1 MDFAMISDLQLQ
13 RNVLDELEF
22 EPSLNAAHIGV
33 SANCGVVTLTGF
45 VMSYAEKGAAERAA
59 RRVKGVTAIAQD
71 IEVRLP
77 SHAKRADDV
86 IAACVVDILK
96 WQAGGPADRISVKV
110 EKGIVTLTGEVDWQF
125 QKTEADYIVH
135 KLSGVIDVV
144 NQIRV
149 TPRVDA
155 SKIKEK
161 IEKALHRSAKLDAT
175 RITVQTEGGRVVL
188 TSEVRAWYER
198 DVAERAAWSAPGVS
212 EVQNRLTIA
221 LSPAGLSE
229 A

>member
-1 MDFAMISDLQLQ
+1 MISDLQLR

-22 EPSLNAAHIGV
+22 EPTVDAAHIGV
-33 SANCGVVTLTGF
+33 SANCGVVALTGF
-45 VMSYAEKGAAERAA
+45 VASYAERAAAERAA
-59 RRVKGVTAIAQD
+59 RRVKGVMAIAQE

-77 SHAKRADDV
+77 SHATRADDE
-86 IAACVVDILK
+86 IAACAVEILK
-96 WQAGGPADRISVKV
+96 WQAGGPADRIGIKV

-125 QKTEADYIVH
+125 QKAEAAYTVH
-135 KLSGVIDVV
+135 KLTRVVDVV

-149 TPRVDA
+149 APRVGASEIKQKIERALQRSAAVDA
-155 SKIKEK
+155 S
-161 IEKALHRSAKLDAT
+161 

-188 TSEVRAWYER
+188 TGMVQAWYEH
-198 DVAERAAWSAPGVS
+198 DLAEQVAWSAPGVTGV
-212 EVQNRLTIA
+212 ENHLTIA